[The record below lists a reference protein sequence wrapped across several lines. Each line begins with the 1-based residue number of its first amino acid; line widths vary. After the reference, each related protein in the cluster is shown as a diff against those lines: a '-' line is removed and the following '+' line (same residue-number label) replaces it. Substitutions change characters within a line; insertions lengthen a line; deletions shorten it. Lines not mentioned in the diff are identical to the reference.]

1 MSSNTAAIL
10 EHLKLTPGLSSLAPL
25 ETPRPYI
32 ETRLPRLDALL
43 GGGLPST
50 ITEIVGA
57 RSSGR
62 TALAHAL
69 AASLTKA
76 GELVACV
83 DLPDAFDP
91 EHAALAG
98 VRLPQVLWVRP
109 QDVRTALRVT
119 EYVVAAG
126 GFRLVLLDLDQ
137 PRGGAWAYS
146 RGGRGQ
152 ADPCGDEGQAQAR
165 GGFRARQRAGAP
177 AVWLRLARTAT
188 RNGTAV
194 VALGAERSAGAFA
207 SLSLEIS
214 RQRVAFSHQD
224 GPCPLFDG
232 LDGRVRLSKSKQ
244 APLSETGACLIVP
257 AIA

>member
-1 MSSNTAAIL
+1 MSSNTAAVL
-10 EHLKLTPGLSSLAPL
+10 EHLKLTPGLSALAPL
-25 ETPRPYI
+25 EAPRQYI
-32 ETRLPRLDALL
+32 ETRLPHLDALL
-43 GGGLPST
+43 GGGLPCT
-50 ITEIVGA
+50 VTELVGA

-69 AASLTKA
+69 AASMTKA

-98 VRLPQVLWVRP
+98 VRLPQILWVRP

-119 EYVVAAG
+119 EHVVAAG

-137 PRGGAWAYS
+137 HRGGS
-146 RGGRGQ
+146 
-152 ADPCGDEGQAQAR
+152 
-165 GGFRARQRAGAP
+165 P

-194 VALGAERSAGAFA
+194 VALGAQRTAGAFA

-214 RQRVAFSHQD
+214 RQRVSFSHQG

-232 LDGRVRLSKSKQ
+232 LDGRVRLCKSRQ
-244 APLSETGACLIVP
+244 APLNDVGACLVVP
-257 AIA
+257 AVA

>member
-1 MSSNTAAIL
+1 MSSNAATVL

-25 ETPRPYI
+25 EAPRQYI

-43 GGGLPST
+43 GGGLPCT
-50 ITEIVGA
+50 VTELVGA

-69 AASLTKA
+69 AASMTKA

-98 VRLPQVLWVRP
+98 VQLSQILWVRP

-119 EYVVAAG
+119 EHVVAAG

-137 PRGGAWAYS
+137 ARGGS
-146 RGGRGQ
+146 
-152 ADPCGDEGQAQAR
+152 PAQAR
-165 GGFRARQRAGAP
+165 GGSP

-194 VALGAERSAGAFA
+194 VTLGAQRTAGAFA

-214 RQRVAFSHQD
+214 RQRVSFSHQG

-232 LDGRVRLSKSKQ
+232 LDGRVRLCKSRQ
-244 APLSETGACLIVP
+244 APLSEAGACLVVP
-257 AIA
+257 AVA